1 MTTVKAL
8 HGNKKRV
15 IGFLAAVV
23 AAVFSFAATAG
34 DVSAGEAKAAV
45 QAWLAKYGGMEGT
58 RLGTLADKEPA
69 PYTNAEGRT
78 LFYVLDLA
86 GGGYVV
92 ASANTKI
99 APVITFTDKGTF
111 DPNPENP
118 EYAMLTGDMADRL
131 EAVDEY
137 EAKKASS
144 GKRLAAGASSQTE
157 DEKEWAALVAG
168 TPIDYDKQAR
178 AARRA
183 SKAGGRRLGAGD
195 DESTLPFANE
205 PDGMRAPQMVTTTW
219 KQAGDYALGEPVENR
234 YTPDYRACGCVA
246 TAYAQIGHFWRWP
259 KKRIEPL
266 LNDGTDPFSIVC
278 MIDGVVTNLSL
289 MGGVYDFSM
298 MPSSY
303 GQIKNVRQAEEIGR
317 FVHDVAVACG
327 ERWHGGAAGSNTRS
341 AKVPFINIFGY
352 ANGREGWS
360 GNNTTPFVDGDKTYG
375 MENWELRIK
384 RTLDVLLGGFD
395 GGMPAVCSV
404 PGHAI
409 LADGYQ
415 YVGGRLYVH
424 FNFGWGG
431 SSWYSFLNRDEYLRG
446 YAQMR
451 WVSQNIHPTI
461 PGIVFSGRIY
471 DEDGNAVEGAQVTLQ
486 GEFWDK
492 DKNVVAP
499 TNAVAMSNKYGIY
512 HFRLQAVD
520 AQGVTHHDGRFTVK
534 ANYAG
539 LAESEAVTVE
549 RVKDWTS
556 SSLAWKC
563 DNLRGN
569 DLTLT
574 ASTGRTVESVAI
586 DGPSSATAGGKVQF
600 TCKATLDDGTTRD
613 VSPEWSIVLPDA
625 TGTTI
630 DALTGEMSVGGVFD
644 DKVTVRAVFTNL
656 LQGAVLE
663 AVKTVSIEPDPAAVA
678 EDETPDY
685 FVEWVQPESP
695 LFIDTGVIGRSGTAV
710 DVKMSNNNA
719 FDAFSSM
726 LGSWTA
732 NWRGGKGESYV
743 NIFGRFFTNNK
754 GASWIV
760 LPYDTDV
767 DHDFDPCAVGDV
779 VRLCQ
784 TNAVDGTVSATLVHG
799 DGRTTNVETNFF
811 TEFNLPA
818 CIDTGVSM
826 NLFAHHYYDQVWPK
840 GGYTEFAQEYSA
852 GRLYHAKIWQQRA
865 TDGEYVLVRDFKPC
879 VKDGV
884 PAIYDAVGKKIYR
897 PKFGNLLAGDIVAE
911 NVLPKP
917 PLPLDAPDAEEPG
930 DTTIGI
936 DAANTPDA
944 FLDWVK
950 SPGGQNMYLDTEVCG
965 RAGTKM
971 VFRGSLHNAGNPNPS
986 LIGCVPSGGGFFLPL
1001 QTWGG
1006 NWGGQIGGNG
1016 NHAGFNVTVWS
1027 ETSSEFTLD
1036 GVLKLETSVST
1047 EPIQVASASPSI
1059 ADATSPSLYLFN
1071 CNNGNGAPS
1080 FTSSGAFVG
1089 NLKIWQTRE
1098 GSTRYDLVRDF
1109 RPCLKNGTAALFDR
1123 VTRRIFYPQG
1133 GTLEAGKVIYTYE
1146 KPDKF
1151 VEFVQSSGTQYLDLG
1166 VVGRTGTKIQMDVDY
1181 ASGIVLVG
1189 ANHHIGGYSQLI
1201 TFGQDWNKY
1210 IGALIYGT
1218 GGRTPT
1224 LIGSGRHTITFE
1236 ATSDGTSVWT
1246 IDASSGT
1253 LFTKQRFSTGM
1264 DLYLFGCNYFYT
1276 DGSVYCKP
1284 HPDLFSSATL
1294 YSMKI
1299 WQVPDD
1305 GTDYELVRDFRPC
1318 VKDGK
1323 AGLYDE
1329 VSGALFLPPEDSGAL
1344 TAGPDVE
1351 AEADADL
1358 ADYPA
1363 TVWGRIDSAYPGEYV
1378 WRDAAIREY
1387 AFMGAGDTANLDGY
1401 NTVWQKDYLAN
1412 ALVRFDGWFKVKP
1425 GKAGTWTI
1433 EECFDDRFAFFIDGD
1448 LAVSRN
1454 GTALTTATVEVAEGW
1469 HRFTIVA
1476 GDVGGSYGSLYDF
1489 NSGKVPMVI
1498 SVNGVQYAFNRSS
1511 FPQGTG
1517 KRTVTLQKD
1526 EDWSNLDLTL
1536 LDGVTIDLNGHN
1548 LVAKDFIPGGVG
1560 AQVVNSAEDAS
1571 VLFFTEDPF
1580 ATTAYRYG
1588 LLQDVG
1594 SKVMIAT
1601 AGTEVKNVE
1610 WTGAADD
1617 GDATNPANWKESS
1630 TGTAVDSLV
1639 NAIATVS
1646 GNNLRINLPAGT
1658 DPGFLGM
1665 TIGACSLAADCDLS
1679 GLNFMP
1685 GISGEVRLNGFA
1697 LTLPYAPSALDGCE
1711 ITGPSGSALRLVLP
1725 PKCVLV
1731 PGEAKAVFDGMSLDA
1746 TVRRV
1751 LVKSD
1756 NGISTVSEAI
1766 NVNDGETGAI
1776 EQTAG
1781 TFNLDSQMIFGYGA
1795 GKTGTVTVNG
1805 GVLRGSGPHWLAIG
1819 FDGATGVVNV
1829 AETGYAEFATAS
1841 VGGNTGKCT
1850 GFLNVS
1856 GNGTFF
1862 SRGWLRVANGAAGSY
1877 GEINQSG
1884 GIVQAWPDITVGTT
1898 AGATGVYN
1906 LSGGR
1911 VIAVYLAGGDGDA
1924 TLNLS
1929 GGTFVA
1935 NAHDQAAIANF
1946 DRIVYSGEFTFDS
1959 NGMTNLTM
1967 SGNAD
1972 LSAHPGS
1979 VFEKTGVGSLTV
1991 GALPPTDTVRVS
2003 GGTLALAATEDGTS
2017 DGTESAGIDLATS
2030 ASGDQSLVGVLD
2042 LGGRTLVRSSLAL
2055 NGGELQNGTLVIDG
2069 FLEIPLD
2076 GSIVNRGELDLSDAT
2091 IRLAEPENVRSGV
2104 VVKCSDGG
2112 VITGVP
2118 KRGNLPKG
2126 WNVRI
2131 VNGDLALTSGGTHII
2146 LR

>member
-1 MTTVKAL
+1 M
-8 HGNKKRV
+8 KRLFAAV
-15 IGFLAAVV
+15 LAA
-23 AAVFSFAATAG
+23 AAFAAGAAE
-34 DVSAGEAKAAV
+34 VSPDQAKAAV
-45 QAWLAKYGGMEGT
+45 QAWLAKYGRMEGT

-69 PYTNAEGRT
+69 AYTNAEGRT

-99 APVITFTDKGTF
+99 APVITFTDKGAF

-137 EAKKASS
+137 EAKKGSS
-144 GKRLAAGASSQTE
+144 GRRLAFAFSSQTE

-168 TPIDYDKQAR
+168 KPIDYDKQAR

-183 SKAGGRRLGAGD
+183 SKAGGRRLAAGD
-195 DESTLPFANE
+195 GESTLPFANE

-246 TAYAQIGHFWRWP
+246 TAYAQLGHFWRWP

-266 LNDGTDPFSIVC
+266 LNDGTDSFSIVC

-341 AKVPFINIFGY
+341 AKVPFINVFGY

-446 YAQMR
+446 YVQMR

-574 ASTGRTVESVAI
+574 ASTGRAVESVAI
-586 DGPSSATAGGKVQF
+586 DGPSSATAGGKVRF

-710 DVKMSNNNA
+710 DIKMSNNNA

-743 NIFGRFFTNNK
+743 IIFGRFFTNNK

-818 CIDTGVSM
+818 CVDTGVSM
-826 NLFAHHYYDQVWPK
+826 NLFAHHYHDQVWPK
-840 GGYTEFAQEYSA
+840 GGYTEFAQEFSA

-911 NVLPKP
+911 NALPKP
-917 PLPLDAPDAEEPG
+917 PLPLDAPDAEEPD
-930 DTTIGI
+930 DTAIGI

-944 FLDWVK
+944 FLDYVQATGSQYVDLGVAVK
-950 SPGGQNMYLDTEVCG
+950 G
-965 RAGTKM
+965 GTKIEFTGLM
-971 VFRGSLHNAGNPNPS
+971 SEASAGANNYV
-986 LIGCVPSGGGFFLPL
+986 LMGCTMSSGGALFIPIQGWGGSAEYWGFTLSGATGSGQARTSTLRANWSKVTAEWATDGSFTLAAGSSS
-1001 QTWGG
+1001 QTW
-1006 NWGGQIGGNG
+1006 
-1016 NHAGFNVTVWS
+1016 TC
-1027 ETSSEFTLD
+1027 D
-1036 GVLKLETSVST
+1036 PSVVDVSNT
-1047 EPIQVASASPSI
+1047 I
-1059 ADATSPSLYLFN
+1059 YLFN
-1071 CNNGNGAPS
+1071 SNNNGAPM
-1080 FTSSGAFVG
+1080 FNGAKALCG
-1089 NLKIWQTRE
+1089 GLKLWQTRE
-1098 GSTRYDLVRDF
+1098 GSTRYDLVRDL
-1109 RPCLKNGTAALFDR
+1109 RPCTKDGTAALFDR

-1133 GTLEAGKVIYTYE
+1133 GALVAGKSICKYE
-1146 KPDKF
+1146 KPDNF
-1151 VEFVQSSGTQYLDLG
+1151 VEYVQSTGTQYLDLG
-1166 VVGRTGTKIQMDVDY
+1166 VPVKGGTKIEYTGYMSE
-1181 ASGIVLVG
+1181 ASAG
-1189 ANHHIGGYSQLI
+1189 ANNYVLMGCTMTSGGGLFIPIQAWGGVAEYWGFTLS
-1201 TFGQDWNKY
+1201 
-1210 IGALIYGT
+1210 GAT
-1218 GGRTPT
+1218 
-1224 LIGSGRHTITFE
+1224 GSGLAR
-1236 ATSDGTSVWT
+1236 TS
-1246 IDASSGT
+1246 T
-1253 LFTKQRFSTGM
+1253 LRDSWGVVIAEWA
-1264 DLYLFGCNYFYT
+1264 T
-1276 DGSVYCKP
+1276 DGSFTLAAGNSSQTWTCDPSVADTPNTIY
-1284 HPDLFSSATL
+1284 LFNSNAGRTL
-1294 YSMKI
+1294 GFNGAKAVCGGMKI

-1329 VSGALFLPPEDSGAL
+1329 VSGALFLTPEDSGAL
-1344 TAGPDVE
+1344 TVGPDVE
-1351 AEADADL
+1351 AEADDDL

-1425 GKAGTWTI
+1425 GTAGTWTI
-1433 EECFDDRFAFFIDGD
+1433 EECFDDRFAFFIDGE

-1454 GTALTTATVEVAEGW
+1454 GSAKTTATVEVAEGW

-1476 GDVGGSYGSLYDF
+1476 GDAGGSCGSQCDF
-1489 NSGKVPMVI
+1489 NFGKVPMAI

-1517 KRTVTLQKD
+1517 KRTITLQKD

-1617 GDATNPANWKESS
+1617 GDAANPANWKESS
-1630 TGTAVDSLV
+1630 TGAAVNSLV
-1639 NAIATVS
+1639 NAIAAVS

-1665 TIGACSLAADCDLS
+1665 TIGVCSLAADCDLS

-1711 ITGPSGSALRLVLP
+1711 ITGPSGSALRLILP
-1725 PKCVLV
+1725 PKYVLV
-1731 PGEAKAVFDGMSLDA
+1731 PGEAKAAFDGMSLEA

-1751 LVKSD
+1751 LVKAD

-1911 VIAVYLAGGDGDA
+1911 VIAASLAGGDGDA

-1972 LSAHPGS
+1972 LSARPGS
-1979 VFEKTGVGSLTV
+1979 VFEKTGAGTLTV

-2017 DGTESAGIDLATS
+2017 DEPKSAGIDLATS
-2030 ASGDQSLVGVLD
+2030 TSGDQSLVGILD

-2055 NGGELQNGTLVIDG
+2055 NGGELQNGTLTIDG
-2069 FLEIPLD
+2069 SLEIPLD

-2104 VVKCSDGG
+2104 VVKCQDGG
-2112 VITGVP
+2112 SIVGVP
-2118 KRGNLPKG
+2118 KRGNLPNG
-2126 WNVRI
+2126 WMVR
-2131 VNGDLALTSGGTHII
+2131 VVDGDLVLVKSTCII

>member
-1 MTTVKAL
+1 MTAEMAAAREKARKAL

-23 AAVFSFAATAG
+23 AAMFSFVATAG
-34 DVSAGEAKAAV
+34 EVSASDAKAAV

-69 PYTNAEGRT
+69 AYTNAEGRT

-183 SKAGGRRLGAGD
+183 SKAGGRRLAAGD
-195 DESTLPFANE
+195 GESTLPFANE

-375 MENWELRIK
+375 MEDWELRIK

-492 DKNVVAP
+492 DKSVVAQ

-569 DLTLT
+569 DLTLA
-574 ASTGRTVESVAI
+574 ASTGRAVESVAI

-678 EDETPDY
+678 AEETPDY

-710 DVKMSNNNA
+710 DIKMSNNNA

-767 DHDFDPCAVGDV
+767 NHDFDPCAVGDV

-818 CIDTGVSM
+818 CVDTGVSM
-826 NLFAHHYYDQVWPK
+826 NLFAHHYHDQVWPK
-840 GGYTEFAQEYSA
+840 GGYTEFAGSSRFREKE
-852 GRLYHAKIWQQRA
+852 H
-865 TDGEYVLVRDFKPC
+865 LV
-879 VKDGV
+879 
-884 PAIYDAVGKKIYR
+884 
-897 PKFGNLLAGDIVAE
+897 FGTVNQ
-911 NVLPKP
+911 
-917 PLPLDAPDAEEPG
+917 PG
-930 DTTIGI
+930 THCD
-936 DAANTPDA
+936 
-944 FLDWVK
+944 
-950 SPGGQNMYLDTEVCG
+950 
-965 RAGTKM
+965 
-971 VFRGSLHNAGNPNPS
+971 
-986 LIGCVPSGGGFFLPL
+986 LIG
-1001 QTWGG
+1001 
-1006 NWGGQIGGNG
+1006 
-1016 NHAGFNVTVWS
+1016 
-1027 ETSSEFTLD
+1027 
-1036 GVLKLETSVST
+1036 
-1047 EPIQVASASPSI
+1047 
-1059 ADATSPSLYLFN
+1059 
-1071 CNNGNGAPS
+1071 
-1080 FTSSGAFVG
+1080 
-1089 NLKIWQTRE
+1089 
-1098 GSTRYDLVRDF
+1098 
-1109 RPCLKNGTAALFDR
+1109 
-1123 VTRRIFYPQG
+1123 
-1133 GTLEAGKVIYTYE
+1133 
-1146 KPDKF
+1146 
-1151 VEFVQSSGTQYLDLG
+1151 
-1166 VVGRTGTKIQMDVDY
+1166 
-1181 ASGIVLVG
+1181 
-1189 ANHHIGGYSQLI
+1189 
-1201 TFGQDWNKY
+1201 
-1210 IGALIYGT
+1210 
-1218 GGRTPT
+1218 
-1224 LIGSGRHTITFE
+1224 
-1236 ATSDGTSVWT
+1236 
-1246 IDASSGT
+1246 
-1253 LFTKQRFSTGM
+1253 
-1264 DLYLFGCNYFYT
+1264 
-1276 DGSVYCKP
+1276 
-1284 HPDLFSSATL
+1284 
-1294 YSMKI
+1294 
-1299 WQVPDD
+1299 
-1305 GTDYELVRDFRPC
+1305 
-1318 VKDGK
+1318 
-1323 AGLYDE
+1323 
-1329 VSGALFLPPEDSGAL
+1329 
-1344 TAGPDVE
+1344 
-1351 AEADADL
+1351 
-1358 ADYPA
+1358 
-1363 TVWGRIDSAYPGEYV
+1363 
-1378 WRDAAIREY
+1378 
-1387 AFMGAGDTANLDGY
+1387 
-1401 NTVWQKDYLAN
+1401 
-1412 ALVRFDGWFKVKP
+1412 
-1425 GKAGTWTI
+1425 
-1433 EECFDDRFAFFIDGD
+1433 
-1448 LAVSRN
+1448 
-1454 GTALTTATVEVAEGW
+1454 
-1469 HRFTIVA
+1469 
-1476 GDVGGSYGSLYDF
+1476 
-1489 NSGKVPMVI
+1489 
-1498 SVNGVQYAFNRSS
+1498 
-1511 FPQGTG
+1511 
-1517 KRTVTLQKD
+1517 
-1526 EDWSNLDLTL
+1526 
-1536 LDGVTIDLNGHN
+1536 
-1548 LVAKDFIPGGVG
+1548 
-1560 AQVVNSAEDAS
+1560 
-1571 VLFFTEDPF
+1571 
-1580 ATTAYRYG
+1580 
-1588 LLQDVG
+1588 
-1594 SKVMIAT
+1594 
-1601 AGTEVKNVE
+1601 
-1610 WTGAADD
+1610 
-1617 GDATNPANWKESS
+1617 
-1630 TGTAVDSLV
+1630 
-1639 NAIATVS
+1639 
-1646 GNNLRINLPAGT
+1646 
-1658 DPGFLGM
+1658 
-1665 TIGACSLAADCDLS
+1665 
-1679 GLNFMP
+1679 
-1685 GISGEVRLNGFA
+1685 
-1697 LTLPYAPSALDGCE
+1697 
-1711 ITGPSGSALRLVLP
+1711 
-1725 PKCVLV
+1725 
-1731 PGEAKAVFDGMSLDA
+1731 
-1746 TVRRV
+1746 
-1751 LVKSD
+1751 
-1756 NGISTVSEAI
+1756 
-1766 NVNDGETGAI
+1766 
-1776 EQTAG
+1776 
-1781 TFNLDSQMIFGYGA
+1781 
-1795 GKTGTVTVNG
+1795 
-1805 GVLRGSGPHWLAIG
+1805 
-1819 FDGATGVVNV
+1819 
-1829 AETGYAEFATAS
+1829 
-1841 VGGNTGKCT
+1841 
-1850 GFLNVS
+1850 
-1856 GNGTFF
+1856 
-1862 SRGWLRVANGAAGSY
+1862 
-1877 GEINQSG
+1877 
-1884 GIVQAWPDITVGTT
+1884 
-1898 AGATGVYN
+1898 
-1906 LSGGR
+1906 
-1911 VIAVYLAGGDGDA
+1911 
-1924 TLNLS
+1924 
-1929 GGTFVA
+1929 
-1935 NAHDQAAIANF
+1935 
-1946 DRIVYSGEFTFDS
+1946 
-1959 NGMTNLTM
+1959 
-1967 SGNAD
+1967 
-1972 LSAHPGS
+1972 
-1979 VFEKTGVGSLTV
+1979 
-1991 GALPPTDTVRVS
+1991 
-2003 GGTLALAATEDGTS
+2003 
-2017 DGTESAGIDLATS
+2017 
-2030 ASGDQSLVGVLD
+2030 
-2042 LGGRTLVRSSLAL
+2042 
-2055 NGGELQNGTLVIDG
+2055 
-2069 FLEIPLD
+2069 
-2076 GSIVNRGELDLSDAT
+2076 
-2091 IRLAEPENVRSGV
+2091 
-2104 VVKCSDGG
+2104 
-2112 VITGVP
+2112 
-2118 KRGNLPKG
+2118 
-2126 WNVRI
+2126 
-2131 VNGDLALTSGGTHII
+2131 
-2146 LR
+2146 